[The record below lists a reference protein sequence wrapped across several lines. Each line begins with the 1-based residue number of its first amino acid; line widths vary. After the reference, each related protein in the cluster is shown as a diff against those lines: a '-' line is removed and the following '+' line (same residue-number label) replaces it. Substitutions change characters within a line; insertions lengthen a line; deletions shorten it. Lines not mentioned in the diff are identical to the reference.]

1 MLSVQLSPAAQRA
14 LWEWNM
20 RNYGRGVSAHVLV
33 KDPEVLARL
42 QCLQGPDESLDEV
55 IIRLCNQGGSAV
67 Q

>member
-1 MLSVQLSPAAQRA
+1 
-14 LWEWNM
+14 M